1 MSAKP
6 APTVRRQL
14 VQPNQDGPWSAK
26 VVAKRSTGG
35 MTERKIRTMDEFAA
49 ASGLSRPTI
58 SKYFNDPASVRK
70 TTKDRIEKALKNFD
84 YRPNIFAIN
93 LNRKK
98 PRIIGMIVPYTT
110 DPFYA
115 EVVRNIE
122 IRCIQ
127 AGYLALVLSSHGE
140 PELEARAIQTLQSL
154 KVAGA
159 IVAPLGFNSDV
170 SLIRNLQNDI
180 PIVFFD
186 SRLDEAT
193 TFVGTDNSQSISL
206 IVEYLCRTGERPSF
220 FEMPHVN
227 CNAIERRAAYLQ
239 TMARLGLQPELISP
253 GSQQSWNFEEIG
265 YTEALRLIDS
275 SGFPTRT
282 VLCANDRMAF
292 GVMAAAYQR
301 RLKIGREDDCNLR
314 IAGHDDHPLSRYACP
329 PLTTVAQD
337 YDRLGTLCTETLLA
351 KISDDTEAGKRTDLV
366 GSIRLEGKLVMRSS
380 A

>member
-1 MSAKP
+1 MEDLI
-6 APTVRRQL
+6 L
-14 VQPNQDGPWSAK
+14 V
-26 VVAKRSTGG
+26 TGG
-35 MTERKIRTMDEFAA
+35 AGFIGSNFILQWI
-49 ASGLSRPTI
+49 ASE
-58 SKYFNDPASVRK
+58 PA
-70 TTKDRIEKALKNFD
+70 RILNLDKLTYAG
-84 YRPNIFAIN
+84 N
-93 LNRKK
+93 LNNLRAVQSH
-98 PRIIGMIVPYTT
+98 PRYCFGQGDIVDRTQ
-110 DPFYA
+110 
-115 EVVRNIE
+115 EV
-122 IRCIQ
+122 
-127 AGYLALVLSSHGE
+127 LA
-140 PELEARAIQTLQSL
+140 RT
-154 KVAGA
+154 
-159 IVAPLGFNSDV
+159 
-170 SLIRNLQNDI
+170 DI